1 MGLGQATK
9 WAKSPLFYCPK
20 PEMPAAAQVDILNRI
35 TELGEQAALGT
46 PIEIVEVQLKGA
58 GKSRL
63 LRVYIDKPGGVTHG
77 DCEIISERLG
87 NLLDQHD
94 TIPGDSYT
102 LEVSSPGV
110 ERKLTRPRDFER
122 VIGQKVRVATR
133 EPIEGSRR
141 FEGKLAGIAAGSLEL
156 ELAPEHL
163 VRVPLDQVEKANLKF
178 EW

>member
-1 MGLGQATK
+1 
-9 WAKSPLFYCPK
+9 
-20 PEMPAAAQVDILNRI
+20 MPAAEKTDLLNRI
-35 TELGEQAALGT
+35 TELGDQAAHGT
-46 PIEIVEVQLKGA
+46 SIEIVEIQLKGA

-63 LRVYIDKPGGVTHG
+63 LRVYIDKSGGVTHG

-87 NLLDQHD
+87 NLLDQDD

-110 ERKLTRPRDFER
+110 ERKLSRPRDFER
-122 VIGQKVRVATR
+122 VIGKKVRVATR
-133 EPIEGSRR
+133 EPIEGSKRL
-141 FEGKLAGIAAGSLEL
+141 EGKLAAFDSGTLEL
-156 ELAPEHL
+156 ELAPNHL